1 MECIH
6 QQTPSRNEENMKLVV
21 NRTEDQLQSAPTFNR
36 NDLSNLSAAAE
47 YGATSG

>member
-1 MECIH
+1 
-6 QQTPSRNEENMKLVV
+6 VV

-36 NDLSNLSAAAE
+36 NDLSNLSATTNG